1 MYSVPFFLL
10 NKESNIFTLSDIQNH
25 QNFCKLFVKAQISY
39 ERKVEEYNNT
49 NKKEKKEFKERKEKD
64 LQNKIWIWFENLSLE
79 EKIKICTIRNKWLV
93 KILIQLY
100 FIYSIDN
107 KNTFSP
113 TPEMDIFFSNGF
125 NVNYKNLYL
134 FKNYK
139 DSKKYI
145 GYNEDDYCKLYFNIK
160 ETDFNRNKKIK
171 TKEEIDNENK
181 LLNNV
186 VILSIEEESLDTV
199 SLAEEFLKDIKNF
212 KYILNF
218 FSNKECLKEWIMPM
232 KFNECHNFCYPI
244 WMHNNQELSFCQII
258 CGIFEQQILLT
269 YEYFFYSKKIYFFP
283 GVHLI
288 IDIYKENKNLENFL
302 LKKKDNLITLELIND
317 IIIKIKNDSNYKK
330 KIDNF
335 KRMLDQLY
343 NDYYKS
349 EFYIGNKIL
358 TNQSE
363 SIFRELIS
371 EINNNKKGKEVYS
384 LLNKITFMNLNDVR
398 NFREYIYINLK
409 KHFIEKRNNEIIQE
423 LLDNSNNKN
432 SKKKKKK
439 KKKNKNS
446 NNKINAEENKI
457 NIEPEE
463 KNFSSNDESENDKIN
478 LNSNNSLKEIKN
490 QNLINIKQEKN
501 KTKEFF
507 LFPINKKKEKNNKNN
522 INENFSNTKS
532 FSEKNN
538 IKINEKKEEKI
549 EEKKL
554 SENSII
560 NFEMINNKK
569 EDKNIN
575 KYQLNSPELTNSFS
589 FEASKKDEINISN
602 YESKNNNEQ
611 NENNNQV
618 NMVINIINNQYIYQQ
633 YPFYNFNNYN
643 YTMMN
648 YYNVP
653 SELFFEILSKE
664 IDIYDNFTTKNVKI
678 LNKIRKK
685 YFTKV
690 ESMIKN
696 GLNKKY
702 EIKFGHYGSY
712 FTNLSIEGS
721 DVDILVFYKPL
732 NSKFDFLKDIINLLN
747 KEQNELFSI
756 NPILSASVPVIVLQ
770 IDISKEL
777 NNNELKFLPYY
788 DSKDISHIKIDLT
801 FTCDINEY
809 KRPEQIVNYIN
820 KNVNE
825 YKDIR
830 SLLLV
835 IKRYFR
841 VMKMNKSFT
850 GGLSSYSLFL
860 LILAFFKHNKMSFDD
875 SEEKEISKGKSLFY
889 FLEKYSFYD
898 YKNYGIDVE
907 GKQIYFP
914 LENSFDYN
922 HEEIKILEP
931 FTRLN
936 VSKSSFQV
944 DEIRNTFNKALFF
957 LKIENYQI
965 LNKNENTINDEKYN
979 DDFIILKKLFSIK

>member
-1 MYSVPFFLL
+1 M
-10 NKESNIFTLSDIQNH
+10 KTEDI
-25 QNFCKLFVKAQISY
+25 
-39 ERKVEEYNNT
+39 EYNGQVFSCRTIIDISSMVELLSLLAKRQKYLEDKINFQEERINDKDKRISELEIMIKGFSLSKEEKFPLEKEVPIIKKEIKNDLDEMDDLDAFLSKD
-49 NKKEKKEFKERKEKD
+49 NKNESRTIYIEKNKDENFMNDSDEVKTVKLEEKEEEKEEEKPKEKKEEKV
-64 LQNKIWIWFENLSLE
+64 E
-79 EKIKICTIRNKWLV
+79 
-93 KILIQLY
+93 
-100 FIYSIDN
+100 
-107 KNTFSP
+107 
-113 TPEMDIFFSNGF
+113 
-125 NVNYKNLYL
+125 
-134 FKNYK
+134 
-139 DSKKYI
+139 
-145 GYNEDDYCKLYFNIK
+145 
-160 ETDFNRNKKIK
+160 
-171 TKEEIDNENK
+171 
-181 LLNNV
+181 
-186 VILSIEEESLDTV
+186 
-199 SLAEEFLKDIKNF
+199 
-212 KYILNF
+212 
-218 FSNKECLKEWIMPM
+218 
-232 KFNECHNFCYPI
+232 
-244 WMHNNQELSFCQII
+244 
-258 CGIFEQQILLT
+258 
-269 YEYFFYSKKIYFFP
+269 
-283 GVHLI
+283 
-288 IDIYKENKNLENFL
+288 
-302 LKKKDNLITLELIND
+302 
-317 IIIKIKNDSNYKK
+317 
-330 KIDNF
+330 
-335 KRMLDQLY
+335 
-343 NDYYKS
+343 
-349 EFYIGNKIL
+349 
-358 TNQSE
+358 
-363 SIFRELIS
+363 
-371 EINNNKKGKEVYS
+371 
-384 LLNKITFMNLNDVR
+384 
-398 NFREYIYINLK
+398 
-409 KHFIEKRNNEIIQE
+409 
-423 LLDNSNNKN
+423 
-432 SKKKKKK
+432 
-439 KKKNKNS
+439 
-446 NNKINAEENKI
+446 
-457 NIEPEE
+457 
-463 KNFSSNDESENDKIN
+463 
-478 LNSNNSLKEIKN
+478 
-490 QNLINIKQEKN
+490 
-501 KTKEFF
+501 
-507 LFPINKKKEKNNKNN
+507 
-522 INENFSNTKS
+522 
-532 FSEKNN
+532 
-538 IKINEKKEEKI
+538 EKKEEKI

-569 EDKNIN
+569 EEKNIN

-664 IDIYDNFTTKNVKI
+664 IDIYDNFTTKKVKI

-690 ESMIKN
+690 ENMIKN

-965 LNKNENTINDEKYN
+965 LNKNENTINDDKYN

>member
-1 MYSVPFFLL
+1 
-10 NKESNIFTLSDIQNH
+10 
-25 QNFCKLFVKAQISY
+25 
-39 ERKVEEYNNT
+39 
-49 NKKEKKEFKERKEKD
+49 
-64 LQNKIWIWFENLSLE
+64 
-79 EKIKICTIRNKWLV
+79 
-93 KILIQLY
+93 
-100 FIYSIDN
+100 
-107 KNTFSP
+107 
-113 TPEMDIFFSNGF
+113 
-125 NVNYKNLYL
+125 
-134 FKNYK
+134 
-139 DSKKYI
+139 
-145 GYNEDDYCKLYFNIK
+145 
-160 ETDFNRNKKIK
+160 
-171 TKEEIDNENK
+171 
-181 LLNNV
+181 
-186 VILSIEEESLDTV
+186 
-199 SLAEEFLKDIKNF
+199 
-212 KYILNF
+212 
-218 FSNKECLKEWIMPM
+218 
-232 KFNECHNFCYPI
+232 
-244 WMHNNQELSFCQII
+244 
-258 CGIFEQQILLT
+258 
-269 YEYFFYSKKIYFFP
+269 
-283 GVHLI
+283 
-288 IDIYKENKNLENFL
+288 
-302 LKKKDNLITLELIND
+302 
-317 IIIKIKNDSNYKK
+317 
-330 KIDNF
+330 
-335 KRMLDQLY
+335 
-343 NDYYKS
+343 
-349 EFYIGNKIL
+349 
-358 TNQSE
+358 
-363 SIFRELIS
+363 
-371 EINNNKKGKEVYS
+371 
-384 LLNKITFMNLNDVR
+384 
-398 NFREYIYINLK
+398 
-409 KHFIEKRNNEIIQE
+409 
-423 LLDNSNNKN
+423 
-432 SKKKKKK
+432 
-439 KKKNKNS
+439 
-446 NNKINAEENKI
+446 
-457 NIEPEE
+457 
-463 KNFSSNDESENDKIN
+463 
-478 LNSNNSLKEIKN
+478 
-490 QNLINIKQEKN
+490 
-501 KTKEFF
+501 
-507 LFPINKKKEKNNKNN
+507 
-522 INENFSNTKS
+522 
-532 FSEKNN
+532 
-538 IKINEKKEEKI
+538 
-549 EEKKL
+549 
-554 SENSII
+554 
-560 NFEMINNKK
+560 MINNKK
-569 EDKNIN
+569 EEKNIN

-841 VMKMNKSFT
+841 VMKMNKR
-850 GGLSSYSLFL
+850 
-860 LILAFFKHNKMSFDD
+860 
-875 SEEKEISKGKSLFY
+875 
-889 FLEKYSFYD
+889 
-898 YKNYGIDVE
+898 
-907 GKQIYFP
+907 KQIYFP

-965 LNKNENTINDEKYN
+965 LNKNENIINDEKYN